1 VLVILALVPLLA
13 LRTLRA
19 RTLPGELTR

>member
-1 VLVILALVPLLA
+1 VLVILALVPLLV
-13 LRTLRA
+13 LRTLRT